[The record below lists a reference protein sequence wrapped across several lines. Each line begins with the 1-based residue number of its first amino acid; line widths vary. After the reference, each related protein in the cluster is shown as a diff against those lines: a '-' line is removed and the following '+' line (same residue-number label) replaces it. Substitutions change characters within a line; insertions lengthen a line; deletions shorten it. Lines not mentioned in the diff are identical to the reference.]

1 MQTHDKSIYHIL
13 TQNIIFYMSFSKSM
27 YPSDSRKHRS
37 TPPATRPIG
46 FLFAMKLYW
55 YNETTNWMKTIFY
68 VLCFVCKPKLAIH
81 EVYLYFVF
89 SSSAFEIME
98 RLAKN
103 PFYMPE
109 SYPLPFELKR
119 AAIEYQMTAN
129 WKKSKQDRELRA
141 MQTKEA
147 KIVAYTSTNVSRK
160 TKNVNRSPRQVRRNE
175 RERGRKARL
184 NAAFKVL
191 RNVIPLYSEGLNK
204 EKLTQVQVLRLAA
217 KYIMTLSE
225 ILGSEAPGSDDDFYA
240 SQFQCSYDMLQYINQ
255 V

>member
-1 MQTHDKSIYHIL
+1 
-13 TQNIIFYMSFSKSM
+13 
-27 YPSDSRKHRS
+27 
-37 TPPATRPIG
+37 
-46 FLFAMKLYW
+46 
-55 YNETTNWMKTIFY
+55 
-68 VLCFVCKPKLAIH
+68 
-81 EVYLYFVF
+81 
-89 SSSAFEIME
+89 ME
-98 RLAKN
+98 RITKN

-109 SYPLPFELKR
+109 GYPLPFELKR

-141 MQTKEA
+141 KQTKEA

-225 ILGSEAPGSDDDFYA
+225 ILGSEAPGSEDDFYA

-255 V
+255 SVLKVLPNLVVFALAKNPQMDERNVRKPLAAKYTSPQESTPGH